1 VNVKTISERIGHAD
15 INVTLSVYDH
25 VFVQDD
31 EAAASSI
38 ANHIYGAANVVS
50 H

>member
-1 VNVKTISERIGHAD
+1 VGNAD

-31 EAAASSI
+31 EAAANSI
-38 ANHIYGAANVVS
+38 ADHFYRSSAKEA
-50 H
+50 